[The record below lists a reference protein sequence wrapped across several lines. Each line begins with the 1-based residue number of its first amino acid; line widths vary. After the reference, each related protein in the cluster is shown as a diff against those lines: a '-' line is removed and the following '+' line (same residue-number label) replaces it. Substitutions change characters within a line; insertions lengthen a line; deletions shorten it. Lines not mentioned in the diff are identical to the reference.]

1 MADEFD
7 DQIHDRRAVF
17 LKGLGRLMRPLAQFI
32 EQRIPDVILAL
43 PVTRTVLRPPGALP
57 ERQFLE
63 TCYRCGNCMD
73 VCPARCIRPG
83 AAVGVRPVPSC
94 RVICLLTLPSEGEC
108 ILCLVLWV
116 RS

>member
-17 LKGLGRLMRPLAQFI
+17 LKGVGRLMRPLAQFI

-73 VCPARCIRPG
+73 VCPARCIRPMSGGDVEKAGTPFIDPDLG
-83 AAVGVRPVPSC
+83 AC
-94 RVICLLTLPSEGEC
+94 
-108 ILCLVLWV
+108 
-116 RS
+116 